1 MASLELLIKPE
12 KFMEAIRK
20 LGRKKAIAKKLS
32 SKQWAAMPTQIRD
45 RAYFTAN
52 VESMK
57 FLNRSKKMLNDYLSG
72 ARETVTTPDGRRVTA
87 LKKASR
93 ADFVYEMQ
101 KLAKETGLGDVLP
114 PGEDMSRNMITRTKD
129 IASESR
135 LNLIFDTQ
143 TQQAQ
148 AYGYYKQGQD
158 PAILD
163 AYPCQRFIRAEQR
176 KEPRP
181 LHERNKNKV
190 KRKDDMEF
198 WLKMNDQSIGGLG
211 VPFGPWGFNSGMDV
225 EDVRRDKAI
234 QMGLIQKNEQVLP
247 PDDTFNKGL
256 KAAADVEPEFLKKF
270 LDKMGKDAYTN
281 GEFVEIIEKISNV
294 PAPAPARKVPKKVL
308 EPETP
313 RLSAFEGYKV
323 AKKKANAILKKYPA
337 AEKRR
342 NEAIKAHKE
351 AKAEWAAARAARQ
364 QKRENKKRAKKGIPS
379 SKVDII
385 RYRKMT
391 DAQMTK
397 EVDKL
402 SAKVYKAVSK
412 GSAANH
418 DLSQINK
425 DLVYAV
431 SSKDKYGNLKP
442 NNFKGKAFNPQ
453 GRPQKMKPEWE
464 KGIKAFNALTGDSRF
479 EDMVNLN
486 HRGRETFPEH
496 PLTMSNNITQISPT
510 SKRRAHSEWDKGI
523 FLKARSDAGTV
534 VHEFGHQLEG
544 KQQWIREMTNK
555 WLKQRLG
562 KGEEAL
568 RLKKEEAIKSG
579 NHMKVLKISK
589 ALKKYKLRRLN
600 EIQPLSDYK
609 KNEVAFEDDF
619 LDPYVGKVY
628 DKGDTEIVSMG
639 LQWMYKNPA
648 EFHKRDPDHF
658 DLILRILRGV
668 QDIDVKLPPTGAW
681 NLKEGSK
688 V

>member
-1 MASLELLIKPE
+1 MATLELLIKPL
-12 KFMEAIRK
+12 KFQEAIKR
-20 LGRKKAIAKKLS
+20 LGKKRPVARRLS
-32 SKQWAAMPTQIRD
+32 SKQWAAMPTQIRE

-57 FLNRSKKMLNDYLSG
+57 FLNRSKKMIKDYLSG
-72 ARETVTTPDGRRVTA
+72 AREMVTTPDGRRVSA
-87 LKKASR
+87 LKKTGR

-101 KLAKETGLGDVLP
+101 KLAKQTGMGNVLP
-114 PGEDMSRNMITRTKD
+114 PGEDMSRDMITRTKD
-129 IASESR
+129 IASETR

-148 AYGYYKQGQD
+148 SYGYYKQGQD

-163 AYPCQRFIRAEQR
+163 AYPAQRFIRAEQR
-176 KEPRP
+176 KVPRP
-181 LHERNKNKV
+181 LHKSNRNEV
-190 KRKDDMEF
+190 RRKDDMEF
-198 WLKMNDQSIGGLG
+198 WLKMNDQSIGGFG

-234 QMGLIQKNEQVLP
+234 QMGLIAKNEQVLP

-256 KAAADVEPEFLKKF
+256 KASADVEPEFLKKF
-270 LDKMGKDAYTN
+270 LDKMGMDAYTN
-281 GEFVEIIEKISNV
+281 GEFVEIIEKISKA

-337 AEKRR
+337 AQNRR
-342 NEAIKAHKE
+342 LAAIDSRME
-351 AKAEWAAARAARQ
+351 AKLDWAAAQKARAEKRQ
-364 QKRENKKRAKKGIPS
+364 NKKVTVPKYK
-379 SKVDII
+379 
-385 RYRKMT
+385 KMT
-391 DAQMTK
+391 EAQLTK

-402 SAKVYKAVSK
+402 SAKVYKA
-412 GSAANH
+412 SAEESTANH
-418 DLSQINK
+418 NLSQLNK
-425 DLVYAV
+425 DLTYAV
-431 SSKDKYGNLKP
+431 SSQDKYGNLKP
-442 NNFKGKAFNPQ
+442 NNFKGKALNPQ

-486 HRGRETFPEH
+486 HRGREAFPEH

-510 SKRRAHSEWDKGI
+510 IKRRAYSAWDKGI

-562 KGEEAL
+562 RGEEAL
-568 RLKKEEAIKSG
+568 RLKIDKETKAG
-579 NHMKVLKISK
+579 NLMTAHKAGK
-589 ALKKYKLRRLN
+589 ALEKYKLRRLN
-600 EIQPLSDYK
+600 EIRPLSDYK
-609 KNEVAFEDDF
+609 NNEVAFEDDF

-628 DKGDTEIVSMG
+628 DRGDTEIVSMG
-639 LQWMYKNPA
+639 LEWMYKNPA
-648 EFHKRDPDHF
+648 EFHKKDPDHF
-658 DLILRILRGV
+658 DLILRILKGV
-668 QDIDVKLPPTGAW
+668 QDLDVKLPPTGAW